1 MRPISLVMLFLSVAL
16 LAALPLTAA
25 HITHT
30 ASTTDDLT
38 GLAMVS
44 SNNGWAVGKTGTSLH
59 YDGSSWSLIPS
70 GTTADLFGVSFG
82 PPSAPSADS
91 GFAVGGS
98 GGTAVALYRSGVSWT
113 PAMAGLT
120 GPDAKQLS
128 SVSALSPS
136 DAWAVDAVSGAFW
149 HWSGVAGL
157 GGGWGEVTA
166 TGFGLNSIFMTSSF
180 DGWAVGAGGR
190 IYHYTGGGWNLF
202 TTAGFSLNSVF
213 MVNQN
218 EGWAVGDNGAI
229 FHYSSGTWTGPVSPG
244 STNQNLRSVFMISE
258 TEGWAVGDAGT
269 LMHYLNGFW
278 TPVTNMS
285 GISQNLNAVSFSG
298 GIGFAVGGAGVIVL
312 LSAQSPQGVLGAT
325 LKSVYL
331 SSSGDGWIVGC
342 STGGCGTSSG
352 EPSILHWIGN
362 SYVRGTSLAQTSDL
376 NSVFMV
382 NPSEGWAV
390 GGVGTSSIILHYTGG
405 AWSQVTAP
413 PSNAIL
419 RSVFMLDSG
428 DGWAVGDSGVILRS
442 SGGSWGAVSTPT
454 SNSLRSVF
462 MDSPVDGWAVGDGG
476 TILRY
481 QGSQWQSYS
490 SPTVARL
497 NSVILVDSS
506 HGWAAGAGGTIL
518 HYDGLIWSVVPT
530 GVSANLNSIAQAG
543 AQEAWAV
550 GDFAMILHWNGISW
564 YQSTPSP
571 PLSGSPNLNSIF
583 IASNGFGLI
592 VGAPAA
598 PGSQG
603 TILQLS
609 TSSPVPELP
618 NPQFLLIASSAVALL
633 LISIRRR
640 MVGKQIPR

>member
-258 TEGWAVGDAGT
+258 TEGWAVGDGDADALPERLLDAGNEYVGDKPEPE
-269 LMHYLNGFW
+269 H
-278 TPVTNMS
+278 
-285 GISQNLNAVSFSG
+285 GI
-298 GIGFAVGGAGVIVL
+298 L
-312 LSAQSPQGVLGAT
+312 LRGYWLRGRRC
-325 LKSVYL
+325 
-331 SSSGDGWIVGC
+331 W
-342 STGGCGTSSG
+342 
-352 EPSILHWIGN
+352 GN
-362 SYVRGTSLAQTSDL
+362 C
-376 NSVFMV
+376 
-382 NPSEGWAV
+382 PIE
-390 GGVGTSSIILHYTGG
+390 
-405 AWSQVTAP
+405 
-413 PSNAIL
+413 
-419 RSVFMLDSG
+419 RSVASRCARSNPQVGLSLKQWRRVDCWMLDR
-428 DGWAVGDSGVILRS
+428 WM
-442 SGGSWGAVSTPT
+442 W
-454 SNSLRSVF
+454 
-462 MDSPVDGWAVGDGG
+462 
-476 TILRY
+476 
-481 QGSQWQSYS
+481 
-490 SPTVARL
+490 
-497 NSVILVDSS
+497 
-506 HGWAAGAGGTIL
+506 H
-518 HYDGLIWSVVPT
+518 
-530 GVSANLNSIAQAG
+530 
-543 AQEAWAV
+543 E
-550 GDFAMILHWNGISW
+550 
-564 YQSTPSP
+564 
-571 PLSGSPNLNSIF
+571 
-583 IASNGFGLI
+583 
-592 VGAPAA
+592 
-598 PGSQG
+598 
-603 TILQLS
+603 
-609 TSSPVPELP
+609 
-618 NPQFLLIASSAVALL
+618 
-633 LISIRRR
+633 
-640 MVGKQIPR
+640 